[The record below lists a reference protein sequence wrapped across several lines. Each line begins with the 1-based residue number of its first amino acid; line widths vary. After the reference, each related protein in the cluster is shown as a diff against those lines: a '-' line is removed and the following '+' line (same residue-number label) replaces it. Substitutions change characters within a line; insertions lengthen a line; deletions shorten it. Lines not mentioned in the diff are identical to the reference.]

1 MPLKQDK
8 QGRKD
13 RVWNN
18 IQTCG
23 NKFTKCVFVNVDNVT
38 SKQICVMR
46 KALREIDAVMVMGKN
61 VRQHSIFH

>member
-1 MPLKQDK
+1 MPLVQDK

-13 RVWNN
+13 KVWGNV
-18 IQTCG
+18 QSCC

-46 KALREIDAVMVMGKN
+46 KALREIDAQMVMGKN
-61 VRQHSIFH
+61 VS